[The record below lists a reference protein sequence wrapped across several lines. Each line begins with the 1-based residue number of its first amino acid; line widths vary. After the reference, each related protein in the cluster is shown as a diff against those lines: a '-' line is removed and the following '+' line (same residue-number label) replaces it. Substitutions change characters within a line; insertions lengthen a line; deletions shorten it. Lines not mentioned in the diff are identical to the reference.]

1 MPSKTKYKEYL
12 NSFDY
17 VPIYFE
23 DWYLDACIPP
33 GKWSF
38 VWVKE
43 EDGAFGIW
51 PYFIKKK
58 SIFNYITMPHL
69 CKWMGPLTNVES
81 QPERK
86 LKLIKALIAKM
97 PEHHHFTQNL
107 FYNNTAIE
115 FEEYEQKQA
124 YSYQLDLT
132 RDIELIFSKI
142 NSDYRNNKIPKAK
155 DLKLVIDAPI
165 DDIIEMQM
173 ASYTY
178 AKFDIPFDEKYV
190 RKHVKNILKKKR
202 GMILSMRDDEDN
214 LYASMFLIW
223 DSHRAYYHLAG
234 MNPKLR
240 KNGASIRLIWE
251 CIKYSKEVIGASVF
265 DFEGS
270 MIPNLERVR
279 RNFGAEKIYYKN
291 ISRTPSKLFGLMKM
305 VKI

>member
-1 MPSKTKYKEYL
+1 MPAKTKYKEHL
-12 NSFDY
+12 SKIDY
-17 VPIYFE
+17 VPIYFQ
-23 DWYLDACIPP
+23 DWYLDGCSPP
-33 GKWSF
+33 GKWSY
-38 VWVKE
+38 VTHQA
-43 EDGAFGIW
+43 DNGDFGVW

-69 CKWMGPLTNVES
+69 CKWLGPLTTTTPGT
-81 QPERK
+81 PEHDHLISAM
-86 LKLIKALIAKM
+86 LKKF

-107 FYNNTAIE
+107 FYDSTDVSFQGFDVAE
-115 FEEYEQKQA
+115 K

-132 RDIELIFSKI
+132 RDIETIFSKL

-155 DLKLVIDAPI
+155 DLILDLDAPV

-190 RKHVKNILKKKR
+190 RKHVKNILKKKK
-202 GMILSMRDDEDN
+202 GTILSMRDGGGQ
-214 LYASMFLIW
+214 LYASMFLMW
-223 DSHRAYYHLAG
+223 DDKRSYYHLAG
-234 MNPKLR
+234 MNPELR
-240 KNGASIRLIWE
+240 KTGASIRLIWE
-251 CIKYSKEVIGASVF
+251 CIKYSKETVGAQIF

-291 ISRTPSKLFGLMKM
+291 IAKTPSKLFDLMKM
-305 VKI
+305 VKR

>member
-1 MPSKTKYKEYL
+1 MPTKAKYKEYL
-12 NSFDY
+12 KRFDD
-17 VPIYFE
+17 VPIYLE

-33 GKWSF
+33 GKWSY
-38 VWVKE
+38 VKHE
-43 EDGAFGIW
+43 TSDGDFGLW

-69 CKWMGPLTNVES
+69 CKWMGPITTVEEF
-81 QPERK
+81 PNRK
-86 LKLIKALIAKM
+86 LALINKM
-97 PEHHHFTQNL
+97 EEKLPEHQHFTQNL
-107 FYNNTAIE
+107 FYNNTDID
-115 FEEYEQKQA
+115 FNEYEIKES

-132 RDIELIFSKI
+132 RDVETIYSKI

-155 DLKLVIDAPI
+155 DLKLIIDAPV

-178 AKFDIPFDEKYV
+178 AKFDIPFDESYV
-190 RKHVKNILKKKR
+190 RKHVKSILKKKQ
-202 GMILSMRDDEDN
+202 GMILSMQDEKDN

-223 DSHRAYYHLAG
+223 DSKRAYYHLAG
-234 MNPKLR
+234 MNPEFR
-240 KNGASIRLIWE
+240 KTGASIRLIWE
-251 CIKYSKEVIGASVF
+251 CIKYSKEVIGAQIF

-305 VKI
+305 IKK

>member
-1 MPSKTKYKEYL
+1 MPTKAKYKEYL
-12 NSFDY
+12 KRFDY

-33 GKWSF
+33 GKWSY
-38 VWVKE
+38 VNHE
-43 EDGAFGIW
+43 TSDGDFGLW

-69 CKWMGPLTNVES
+69 CKWMGPLTTVDDFPN
-81 QPERK
+81 RK
-86 LKLIKALIAKM
+86 LALLNKMEGKL

-107 FYNNTAIE
+107 FYNNTDVE
-115 FEEYEQKQA
+115 FVHYDAKESF
-124 YSYQLDLT
+124 SYQLDLT
-132 RDIELIFSKI
+132 RDIETIYSKI

-155 DLKLVIDAPI
+155 DLKLIIDAPV
-165 DDIIEMQM
+165 DDIIKMQM

-178 AKFDIPFDEKYV
+178 AKFDIPFDEDYV
-190 RKHVKNILKKKR
+190 RKHVKSILKKER
-202 GMILSMRDDEDN
+202 GVILSMRDEENN

-223 DSHRAYYHLAG
+223 DSKRAYYHLAG
-234 MNPKLR
+234 MNPELR

-251 CIKYSKEVIGASVF
+251 CIKYSKETIGAQLF

-279 RNFGAEKIYYKN
+279 RNFGAEKVYYKN
-291 ISRTPSKLFGLMKM
+291 ISHTPSKLFDLMKM

>member
-1 MPSKTKYKEYL
+1 MPTKAKYKEYL
-12 NSFDY
+12 KKIDY

-33 GKWSF
+33 GKWSY
-38 VWVKE
+38 VKHE
-43 EDGAFGIW
+43 TSDGDFGLW
-51 PYFIKKK
+51 PFFIKKK

-69 CKWMGPLTNVES
+69 CKWMGPLTNVEEY
-81 QPERK
+81 PNRK
-86 LKLIKALIAKM
+86 LALINALEEKL

-107 FYNNTAIE
+107 FYNNTE
-115 FEEYEQKQA
+115 TDFGEYEIKEA
-124 YSYQLDLT
+124 YSYQLDLL
-132 RDIELIFSKI
+132 RDQETIFSKI

-190 RKHVKNILKKKR
+190 RKHVKTILKKKR
-202 GMILSMRDDEDN
+202 GVILSMRDEEGN

-223 DSHRAYYHLAG
+223 DSKRAYYHLAG
-234 MNPKLR
+234 MNPELR

-251 CIKYSKEVIGASVF
+251 CIKYSKETIKAEIF

-279 RNFGAEKIYYKN
+279 RNFGAEKVYYKN

-305 VKI
+305 IK

>member
-1 MPSKTKYKEYL
+1 MPTKAKYKDYL
-12 NSFDY
+12 KRFTS

-23 DWYLDACIPP
+23 GWYLDACLPP
-33 GKWSF
+33 GKWSY
-38 VWVKE
+38 VCHE
-43 EDGAFGIW
+43 TSDGDFGIW

-69 CKWMGPLTNVES
+69 CKWLGPLTTVEDF
-81 QPERK
+81 PNRK
-86 LKLIKALIAKM
+86 LALINELEKKM
-97 PEHHHFTQNL
+97 PDHHHFTQNL
-107 FYNNTAIE
+107 FYNNTE
-115 FEEYEQKQA
+115 LSFDEYEVKEA
-124 YSYQLDLT
+124 YSYQIDLN
-132 RDIELIFSKI
+132 RDIDAIYAKI
-142 NSDYRNNKIPKAK
+142 KSDYRNNKIPKAK
-155 DLKLVIDAPI
+155 DLKLILDAPV

-190 RKHVKNILKKKR
+190 RKHVKSILKQKR
-202 GMILSMRDDEDN
+202 GTILSMRDDEDN

-223 DSHRAYYHLAG
+223 DEKGAYYHLAG
-234 MNPKLR
+234 MNPQLR

-251 CIKYSKEVIGASVF
+251 CIKYAKETLDVDYF

-291 ISRTPSKLFGLMKM
+291 ITRTPSKLFGLMKM
-305 VKI
+305 IKI